1 MERTL
6 ELLDAIPYLRA
17 YAGQTFVVKASGELI
32 DDPTWLEA
40 VARDLGVL
48 HRLGIGVVLVHGGGP
63 QLDRAADRL
72 GVANRRVAGR
82 RVTSPELLEA
92 AIMEWRGRLS
102 TGCVTA
108 LARQGERAV
117 SLGGADAGLLG
128 AQRRPPTVMT
138 DDDGQRVPV
147 DFGLV
152 GDLGEVR
159 VDVLQAVL
167 GLPAIPVVTPL
178 ALAAEGGLLNVNA
191 DTVAAEIA
199 VALGAAKLIL
209 LTRAP
214 GILRDPEDPQ
224 TTLTFTDLEE
234 LADLEREGALQGG
247 MRPKVGAIRRAIT
260 GGVPRAHVVDG
271 RRQGA
276 LLEEVFTTDGSGT
289 LVVARVDQAEGQ
301 LAGGPR

>member
-1 MERTL
+1 MDRTL

-17 YAGQTFVVKASGELI
+17 YAGQTFVVKASGELL
-32 DDPTWLEA
+32 DDARWLDG
-40 VARDLGVL
+40 VARDLAVL

-63 QLDRAADRL
+63 QLDRAAERL

-82 RVTSPELLEA
+82 RITSPELLEA
-92 AIMEWRGRLS
+92 AVMEWRGRLS
-102 TGCVTA
+102 NLCVTA

-117 SLGGADAGLLG
+117 GLSGADAGLLR
-128 AQRRPPTVMT
+128 ATRRPPSVLT

-152 GDLGEVR
+152 GDLTAVQT
-159 VDVLQAVL
+159 DVLRVMLA
-167 GLPAIPVVTPL
+167 LPAIPVVTPL
-178 ALAAEGGLLNVNA
+178 ALGDQGEVLNVNA

-199 VALGAAKLIL
+199 VALGAAKLVL

-214 GILRDPEDPQ
+214 GILRDATNPASAIP
-224 TTLTFTDLEE
+224 FTDLSE
-234 LADLEREGALQGG
+234 LAELERVGIVTGG
-247 MRPKVGAIRRAIT
+247 MRPKVAAIRKAIE

-276 LLEEVFTTDGSGT
+276 LLEEVFTNDGSGT
-289 LVVARVDQAEGQ
+289 LVVARTVEA
-301 LAGGPR
+301 AK

>member
-17 YAGQTFVVKASGELI
+17 YAGQTFVVKASGELL
-32 DDPTWLEA
+32 DEA
-40 VARDLGVL
+40 SWIEGVARDLGVL

-63 QLDRAADRL
+63 QLDRAAERL
-72 GVANRRVAGR
+72 GAGNRRVAGR
-82 RVTSPELLEA
+82 RITSPELLEA

-102 TGCVTA
+102 TACITA

-117 SLGGADAGLLG
+117 GLAGPDAGLLR
-128 AQRRPPTVMT
+128 ARRRPPSVLT
-138 DDDGQRVPV
+138 DDDGQRVQV

-152 GDLGEVR
+152 GDLTGVQTDLLR
-159 VDVLQAVL
+159 SVLA
-167 GLPAIPVVTPL
+167 LPAIPVVTPL
-178 ALAAEGGLLNVNA
+178 ALGEEGEVLNVNA

-199 VALGAAKLIL
+199 VALGAAKLVL

-214 GILRDPEDPQ
+214 GILGDPDDP
-224 TTLTFTDLEE
+224 TSAIPFTDTGE
-234 LADLEREGALQGG
+234 LAQLERDGVVSGG
-247 MRPKVGAIRRAIT
+247 MRPKVAAIRRAID

-276 LLEEVFTTDGSGT
+276 LLEEVFTNDGSGT
-289 LVVARVDQAEGQ
+289 LVVAHTD
-301 LAGGPR
+301 AGVRM